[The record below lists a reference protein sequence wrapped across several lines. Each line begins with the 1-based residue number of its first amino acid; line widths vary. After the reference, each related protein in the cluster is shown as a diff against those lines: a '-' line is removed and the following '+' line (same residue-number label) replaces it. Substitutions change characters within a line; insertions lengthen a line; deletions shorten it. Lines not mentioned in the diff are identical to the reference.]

1 MKCLCLTPQ
10 QLTVATGSRTI
21 SALLWSL
28 LRILEKL
35 TVRYNSNDKTSSPTD
50 CAFDR
55 SWCRILLG
63 NDLSFFFWSTNAH
76 FFLSPLT
83 FLMYPTQPYSFQITN
98 INFFVKR
105 LSFSF
110 LFISLQVLVQD
121 LLHPTAASEARKHKL
136 KTLVQGPRSII

>member
-50 CAFDR
+50 CAFDHK
-55 SWCRILLG
+55 INNVKNVPLL
-63 NDLSFFFWSTNAH
+63 L
-76 FFLSPLT
+76 
-83 FLMYPTQPYSFQITN
+83 N
-98 INFFVKR
+98 IIGK
-105 LSFSF
+105 
-110 LFISLQVLVQD
+110 FI
-121 LLHPTAASEARKHKL
+121 
-136 KTLVQGPRSII
+136 I